1 MAQPLGRRFWA
12 VWLGSSISYLA
23 EGLLFGALPLLA
35 ATLTRDPR
43 LISITDALGQAGWL
57 LLGLASGV
65 AADRLPRLPLMWAS
79 NAVRALTAGVFALL
93 VWAGLAGLPT
103 IYALGFV
110 LGLAAPFFDNASSS
124 VLPELVDA
132 TQFGRANSLT
142 QMSLALAGNL
152 LGPMVGTVVFVLAPA
167 APFGFAALAFAVG
180 TAITAWVS
188 RRAPGRPAHTGTQ
201 SNLELLREGFSY
213 LIHHRVLRTLAVSV
227 GVVNFVSSG
236 VIAVMVLYVLE
247 LLNLPQSAYGL
258 VMAAFAVGAIA
269 GALASVPLVR
279 WWGER
284 QTVLASIMGFAVA
297 SIVLG
302 AVPQLVVSFAAF
314 VLTGFV
320 SMAWTVTVNSYRQ
333 RVVPSELLGR
343 VTARLS
349 DDGLHLHATGSTGGS
364 GSPPTRSACRRP
376 MWPVA
381 CCCWSPPCWPSV
393 RWPACPDAPGP
404 APLPAD

>member
-12 VWLGSSISYLA
+12 VWLGSSVSYLA

-79 NAVRALTAGVFALL
+79 NAVRALAAGVFAAL
-93 VWAGLAGLPT
+93 VWAGWAELPT
-103 IYALGFV
+103 IYVLGFV

-124 VLPELVDA
+124 VLPELVDPE
-132 TQFGRANSLT
+132 QFGRANSLT

-152 LGPMVGTVVFVLAPA
+152 IGPMVGTLVFVLAPA
-167 APFGFAALAFAVG
+167 APFGFAALAFATG
-180 TAITAWVS
+180 TLITAWVS
-188 RRAPGRPAHTGTQ
+188 RRAPGRPAHTGEQ

-213 LIHHRVLRTLAVSV
+213 LIHHRVLRTLAASV
-227 GVVNFVSSG
+227 GVVNFVTSG
-236 VIAVMVLYVLE
+236 VIAVLVLYVLE
-247 LLNLPQSAYGL
+247 LLKLPESAYGL

-284 QTVLASIMGFAVA
+284 ATVLASISAFAIS

-302 AVPQLVVSFAAF
+302 AVPQVVVSFAAF
-314 VLTGFV
+314 VFTGFF
-320 SMAWTVTVNSYRQ
+320 SMAWNVIVNSYRQ

-343 VTARLS
+343 VTAVYRMMAFIAMPLGALGIGLLS
-349 DDGLHLHATGSTGGS
+349 HAVGLQASYVIGGVLLLV
-364 GSPPTRSACRRP
+364 TAALAVRP
-376 MWPVA
+376 LREM
-381 CCCWSPPCWPSV
+381 
-393 RWPACPDAPGP
+393 PGRPQP

>member
-12 VWLGSSISYLA
+12 VWLGSSVSYLA

-43 LISITDALGQAGWL
+43 LISITDALNQAGWL

-65 AADRLPRLPLMWAS
+65 AADRLPRLHLMWAS
-79 NAVRALTAGVFALL
+79 NAIRALAAAVFAVL

-103 IYALGFV
+103 VYALGFV

-124 VLPELVDA
+124 VLPELVEE
-132 TQFGRANSLT
+132 TEFGRANSLT

-152 LGPMVGTVVFVLAPA
+152 LGPMVGTLVFVLAPA
-167 APFGFAALAFAVG
+167 APFGFAALAFAAG
-180 TAITAWVS
+180 TLITAWVS

-258 VMAAFAVGAIA
+258 VMAAFAIGALA

-279 WWGER
+279 WCGER
-284 QTVLASIMGFAVA
+284 ATVLASIAGFAVA
-297 SIVLG
+297 SIVRG
-302 AVPQLVVSFAAF
+302 AVPHGVGAFAAF

-333 RVVPSELLGR
+333 RVVPSALLGR
-343 VTARLS
+343 VTAVYRMTAFIAMPLGALVVGFTS
-349 DDGLHLHATGSTGGS
+349 HAIGLQASYVAGGVLLLI
-364 GSPPTRSACRRP
+364 TAALAIRP
-376 MWPVA
+376 LAGM
-381 CCCWSPPCWPSV
+381 
-393 RWPACPDAPGP
+393 PGRPKP